1 MSFWCARRLASALK
15 KRVGIEVLMQFE
27 RVARARRVK
36 SRAGCACH
44 SALKRGERMSRLIT
58 ATVLLVFV
66 FAGLTAAQDR
76 KTFTVG
82 TATAARGQ
90 KATGTIEV
98 PAGSDAALSIPVA
111 VFHGAKPGPVLAIV
125 AGSHGTEYTSI
136 IALEKLITTLNPAE
150 ISGTVIIVPLI
161 NIQSFEQKV
170 PHLNPID
177 KKSMNRWYPGKMD
190 GTQTDR
196 ASFLIT
202 KQVVEQCDHLI
213 DLHGGDL
220 DESLRPYSYWSK
232 TGNEKQDQIS
242 REMVLAFG
250 LDHIIISTDRPKD
263 PQASRYLENTATTR
277 GKPSITAE
285 AGYAGTVETDDLNA
299 LINGCLNVMR
309 YLKMLRGAPAVI
321 EHPVW
326 IEKVVTI
333 ASEQTGMFYPLVK
346 RGTYVE
352 QGMNVGYV
360 TDYVGKVIFEAR
372 APVAGVVLYVCAV
385 PSMTKGATI
394 ANVGV
399 VAR

>member
-1 MSFWCARRLASALK
+1 
-15 KRVGIEVLMQFE
+15 
-27 RVARARRVK
+27 
-36 SRAGCACH
+36 
-44 SALKRGERMSRLIT
+44 MSRPIT
-58 ATVLLVFV
+58 ATALLLFA

-76 KTFTVG
+76 ASFTVG

-150 ISGTVIIVPLI
+150 ISGTVIVVPLI

-170 PHLNPID
+170 PHLNPVD

-196 ASFLIT
+196 ASYVIT

-220 DESLRPYSYWSK
+220 DESLRPYSYWTK

-242 REMVLAFG
+242 KEMVLAFG
-250 LDHIIISTDRPKD
+250 LDTIIISADRPKD
-263 PQASRYLENTATTR
+263 SQASRYLENTATTR

-299 LINGCLNVMR
+299 LVNGCLGVMR
-309 YLKMLRGAPAVI
+309 YLKMLPGAPAVI

-333 ASEQTGMFYPLVK
+333 ASEQTGIFYPLVK
-346 RGTYVE
+346 RGMYVE
-352 QGMNVGYV
+352 QGMKVGYV
-360 TDYVGKVIFEAR
+360 TDYLGKVIFEAH

-394 ANVGV
+394 ANIGV

>member
-1 MSFWCARRLASALK
+1 
-15 KRVGIEVLMQFE
+15 MQ
-27 RVARARRVK
+27 R
-36 SRAGCACH
+36 C
-44 SALKRGERMSRLIT
+44 I
-58 ATVLLVFV
+58 V
-66 FAGLTAAQDR
+66 FAIGLAFIFLSSIIASAQDR
-76 KTFTVG
+76 ATFTVG

-98 PAGSDAALSIPVA
+98 PPGSDAALSIPVA
-111 VFHGAKPGPVLAIV
+111 VFHGARPGPVLALV
-125 AGSHGTEYTSI
+125 AGAHGTEYTSI
-136 IALEKLITTLNPAE
+136 IALEKVIGMLNPAE

-161 NIQSFEQKV
+161 NIPSFEQKV
-170 PHLNPID
+170 PHVNPVD
-177 KKSMNRWYPGKMD
+177 RKSMNRWYPGKMD

-202 KQVVEQCDHLI
+202 RQVVEQCDHLI

-220 DESLRPYSYWSK
+220 DESLRPYSYWTK
-232 TGNEKQDQIS
+232 TGSEKQDQIS

-285 AGYAGTVETDDLNA
+285 SGYAGTVEADDLNA
-299 LINGCLNVMR
+299 LVNGCMNVMR
-309 YLKMLRGAPAVI
+309 YLKMLPGTPSVV
-321 EHPVW
+321 EHAVW
-326 IEKVVTI
+326 IEKVVTL
-333 ASEQTGMFYPLVK
+333 ASDQTGMFYPAVK

-352 QGMNVGYV
+352 QGMKIGYV
-360 TDYVGKVIFEAR
+360 TDYLGKVIFEAR

-394 ANVGV
+394 ANIGV
-399 VAR
+399 VVR

>member
-1 MSFWCARRLASALK
+1 MQRLTIFAVGFAAILLGSIIAS
-15 KRVGIEVLMQFE
+15 
-27 RVARARRVK
+27 
-36 SRAGCACH
+36 
-44 SALKRGERMSRLIT
+44 
-58 ATVLLVFV
+58 
-66 FAGLTAAQDR
+66 AQDR
-76 KTFTVG
+76 PTFTVG

-111 VFHGAKPGPVLAIV
+111 VFHGAKPGPVLALV
-125 AGSHGTEYTSI
+125 SGAHGTEYTSI
-136 IALEKLITTLNPAE
+136 IALEKLIGMLNPAE

-170 PHLNPID
+170 PHLNPVD
-177 KKSMNRWYPGKMD
+177 RKSMNRWYPGKMD

-196 ASFLIT
+196 ASFMIT

-220 DESLRPYSYWSK
+220 DESLRPYSYWTK
-232 TGNEKQDQIS
+232 TGNERQDQIS

-250 LDHIIISTDRPKD
+250 LDTIIISADRPKD

-285 AGYAGTVETDDLNA
+285 AGYAGTVETDDLNS
-299 LINGCLNVMR
+299 LVNGCLGVMR
-309 YLKMLRGAPAVI
+309 YLKMLSGAPAVI

-352 QGMNVGYV
+352 QGMKIGYV
-360 TDYVGKVIFEAR
+360 TDYLGKVIFEAR

-394 ANVGV
+394 ANIGV

>member
-1 MSFWCARRLASALK
+1 
-15 KRVGIEVLMQFE
+15 
-27 RVARARRVK
+27 
-36 SRAGCACH
+36 
-44 SALKRGERMSRLIT
+44 MSR
-58 ATVLLVFV
+58 FV
-66 FAGLTAAQDR
+66 SAAGLVASVLVVMSVAQQR
-76 KTFTVG
+76 GTFTVG
-82 TATAARGQ
+82 TATAARGH

-98 PAGSDAALSIPVA
+98 PPGVDAGLSIPVA
-111 VFHGAKPGPVLAIV
+111 VFQGAKPGPVMALV
-125 AGSHGTEYTSI
+125 AGAHGTEYTSI
-136 IALEKLITTLNPAE
+136 IALEKLIVTLNPAE

-177 KKSMNRWYPGKMD
+177 RKSMNRFYPGKID
-190 GTQTDR
+190 GTQTER
-196 ASFLIT
+196 ASYVIT

-220 DESLRPYSYWSK
+220 DESLRPYSYWTK

-285 AGYAGTVETDDLNA
+285 AGHAGTVETDDLNA
-299 LINGCLNVMR
+299 LVNGCLNVMR
-309 YLKMLRGAPAVI
+309 YLKMLPGAPFVI

-326 IEKVVTI
+326 IEKVVTL
-333 ASEQTGMFYPLVK
+333 ASEQTGIFYPLVK

-352 QGMNVGYV
+352 QGMKVGYV
-360 TDYVGKVIFEAR
+360 TDYVGKIIFEPR

-394 ANVGV
+394 ANIGV
-399 VAR
+399 VAK

>member
-1 MSFWCARRLASALK
+1 MRRPTAAL
-15 KRVGIEVLMQFE
+15 L
-27 RVARARRVK
+27 
-36 SRAGCACH
+36 
-44 SALKRGERMSRLIT
+44 LII
-58 ATVLLVFV
+58 LL
-66 FAGLTAAQDR
+66 AGLTFAQR
-76 KTFTVG
+76 PETFSVG
-82 TATAARGQ
+82 TATATRGQ

-111 VFHGAKPGPVLAIV
+111 VFHGAKPGPVLALV
-125 AGSHGTEYTSI
+125 AGAHGTEYTSI
-136 IALEKLITTLNPAE
+136 IALEKLIGALNPSQ

-170 PHLNPID
+170 PHLNPVD
-177 KKSMNRWYPGKMD
+177 KKSMNRWYPGKME

-196 ASFLIT
+196 ASYLIT

-220 DESLRPYSYWSK
+220 DESLRPYSYWTK

-250 LDHIIISTDRPKD
+250 LDHIIISADRPKD

-285 AGYAGTVETDDLNA
+285 AGHAGTVETDDLNA
-299 LINGCLNVMR
+299 LVNGCLNVMR
-309 YLKMLRGAPAVI
+309 YLKMLPGAPAVI

-326 IEKVVTI
+326 IEKVVTL
-333 ASEQTGMFYPLVK
+333 ASEQTGIFYPLVK

-352 QGMNVGYV
+352 QGMKVGYV
-360 TDYVGKVIFEAR
+360 TDYFGKTIFEAR

-394 ANVGV
+394 ANIGI